1 MIIESISVKGSNEWN
16 EDALIC
22 NEKAN
27 IYGVVDG
34 ATSLVPYRSKD
45 GETGGRRASQI
56 VKKYFERISISEN
69 TRSLEELM
77 IGANDELGME
87 MEKEKIDIPKN
98 ENVWTTGAAVIR
110 IRAHHI
116 EFVQA
121 GDCMITALYSDGTY
135 RVITRDQIAYFDNNT
150 KKEWVKAVK
159 DGLRT
164 QKEIR
169 NRVEPLIKEQKSKMN
184 TIDGYS
190 VLDGSIE
197 ANLFLESGKINRIN
211 LTGLIICS
219 DGLFI
224 HDEIDSSVK
233 YDPMDELVKKIS
245 LLGLEGFIHY
255 LNAIEEKDPEC
266 LRFPRTK
273 KSDDKTGIYLQFT

>member
-87 MEKEKIDIPKN
+87 MEKEKIDISKN

-110 IRAHHI
+110 IRAHQI

-184 TIDGYS
+184 RIDGYS

-255 LNAIEEKDPEC
+255 LNAVEEKDPEC

>member
-87 MEKEKIDIPKN
+87 MEKEKIDISKN

-110 IRAHHI
+110 IRAHQI

-255 LNAIEEKDPEC
+255 LNAVEEKDPEC

>member
-1 MIIESISVKGSNEWN
+1 MIIESVSVKGSNEWN
-16 EDALIC
+16 EDALII
-22 NEKAN
+22 NDKAD
-27 IYGVVDG
+27 IYGVADG

-87 MEKEKIDIPKN
+87 MEKEKIDISKK

-110 IRAHHI
+110 IRAHQI

-135 RVITRDQIAYFDNNT
+135 RVITRDQIVYFDNNT

-184 TIDGYS
+184 RIDGYS
-190 VLDGSIE
+190 VLDGSKE
-197 ANLFLESGKINRIN
+197 ANLFFESGKINRIH

-224 HDEIDSSVK
+224 HDEIDSSVI
-233 YDPMDELVKKIS
+233 YDPMDELVNKIS

>member
-87 MEKEKIDIPKN
+87 MEKEKIDISKN

-255 LNAIEEKDPEC
+255 LNAVEEKDPEC

>member
-87 MEKEKIDIPKN
+87 MEKEKIDISKN